1 MVLIWY
7 SLLDQFVSFDGPVLH
22 EVKGRIG
29 IGDPLFKIAAL
40 LGWAKFST
48 ILKRAPGRSGLNISG
63 YEPLVSFPCLLGPVA
78 WLFRSQA
85 RARFEGSIGFHAV
98 LWP

>member
-1 MVLIWY
+1 VVLIWY
-7 SLLDQFVSFDGPVLH
+7 NFLDQFVSFDGPVLR

-29 IGDPLFKIAAL
+29 IDDPLFKIAAL
-40 LGWAKFST
+40 LDWA
-48 ILKRAPGRSGLNISG
+48 LGRSGLNISG
-63 YEPLVSFPCLLGPVA
+63 NEPLILFPRLLGPVA

>member
-48 ILKRAPGRSGLNISG
+48 ILKRALGRSGLNISG
-63 YEPLVSFPCLLGPVA
+63 YEPLVLFP
-78 WLFRSQA
+78 
-85 RARFEGSIGFHAV
+85 
-98 LWP
+98 

>member
-7 SLLDQFVSFDGPVLH
+7 SLLDQFVSFDGPVLR

-48 ILKRAPGRSGLNISG
+48 ILNCMLPKT
-63 YEPLVSFPCLLGPVA
+63 YFHTGPV
-78 WLFRSQA
+78 
-85 RARFEGSIGFHAV
+85 V
-98 LWP
+98 C